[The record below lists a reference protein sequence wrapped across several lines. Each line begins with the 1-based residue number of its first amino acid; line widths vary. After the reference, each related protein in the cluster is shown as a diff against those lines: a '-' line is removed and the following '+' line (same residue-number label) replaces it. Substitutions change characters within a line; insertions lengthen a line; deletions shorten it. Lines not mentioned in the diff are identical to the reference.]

1 MVGNFKEI
9 CPNFIILIFLIL
21 DTSKGNEENLR
32 KQAQCSAS
40 VAPFSPWWRQ
50 GHEFQ
55 MDPILPTDACVTG
68 APGGR
73 RAEDADSCPL
83 RSCE

>member
-9 CPNFIILIFLIL
+9 CPNFITLIFSVPDI
-21 DTSKGNEENLR
+21 SKRNEENLR
-32 KQAQCSAS
+32 KQAQGRAS
-40 VAPFSPWWRQ
+40 VAPFRPWQRQ

-55 MDPILPTDACVTG
+55 MDSVLPTDACLLELL
-68 APGGR
+68 GGR